1 MPVYRQVSITYWQDK
16 FVLKLTP
23 EEKFFYIYLL
33 TNSKTKQCGIYELPL
48 QVVQF
53 ETGFDVGKVGN
64 LLKKFEEYKRI
75 IYDYETD
82 EIAILNWRK
91 YNDSTSHK
99 TQVCV
104 MGELAHIKSRRLLG
118 LMGYEESQAVFANK
132 SYRVSDKLRS
142 KILLRDEGKCKKC
155 GSDSDLTIDHIF
167 PRSLGGGSDEFN
179 LRTLCRSCNSKRILI
194 GEQLRN
200 EIIADGY
207 DYEKLKNTYQSPIGG
222 VTQKEKEKEEEQEKE
237 EVYSATAHHKSR
249 FEPPKID
256 AVCEYG
262 LQIGLTRQ
270 SSEHFFDHFESNGW
284 RVGGKSPMKNWQ
296 SAMRNW
302 KRNETKFGGNGA
314 NPQIGNRKSDQ
325 TSRAAFHHSDEQL
338 RNREKLKESISALH

>member
-48 QVVQF
+48 QIVQV
-53 ETGFDVGKVGN
+53 ETGYNRETVIKLLQRFIEHGKIRYDWEN
-64 LLKKFEEYKRI
+64 EEVFL
-75 IYDYETD
+75 
-82 EIAILNWRK
+82 LNWIK
-91 YNDSTSHK
+91 HNPFENNPNVK
-99 TQVCV
+99 KCV
-104 MGELAHIKSRRLLG
+104 INE
-118 LMGYEESQAVFANK
+118 
-132 SYRVSDKLRS
+132 
-142 KILLRDEGKCKKC
+142 LRDVHNVDMIPDESPLKGLAR
-155 GSDSDLTIDHIF
+155 GLQ
-167 PRSLGGGSDEFN
+167 GGS
-179 LRTLCRSCNSKRILI
+179 
-194 GEQLRN
+194 Q
-200 EIIADGY
+200 
-207 DYEKLKNTYQSPIGG
+207 
-222 VTQKEKEKEEEQEKE
+222 KEKEEEQEKE
-237 EVYSATAHHKSR
+237 EVYSATAQRKSR

-302 KRNETKFGGNGA
+302 KRNETKFGGNGG

-325 TSRAAFHHSDEQL
+325 TSRATFHHSDEQL